1 MPASIWNRFWNLAVD
16 PDRARRVVEELR
28 HHPDSARFIT
38 SIRPDSASALVRVA
52 GGSSYLASLLLRE
65 PAWASACFKPDALA
79 HGRRAEGLRLESAT
93 FLDEAIG
100 RADHAAALT
109 ALRRF
114 RERESLRIAARDLAG
129 VDQVEGITRELS
141 DLADVCLAGVYRIV
155 RAQLASRHGE
165 PWHRAQEGP
174 WVPTP
179 FCVLALGKLGGQE
192 LNFSSDVDLLFVYG
206 DEGTVFRD
214 PPAARAE
221 PRPGAM
227 PNHQFFRRLAE
238 HFGSE
243 VARISPDGQ
252 LYRVDLRLRPEG
264 DTGPLARSLDSY
276 ETYYAEWG
284 QTWER
289 LMLLKARPI
298 AGDRQLGAE
307 FLETIQSFRH
317 PRSLSEG
324 LLEEVAA
331 TKSRLETEAVQGDSH
346 RDVKRGR
353 GGIRDIEF
361 IAQSLQLLNAGRQ
374 PFLQSATTLPTLS
387 KLSEYDLLSSSDAS
401 CLADAYRFWRDVEH
415 RLQMDENRQTHTL
428 PQDEAGLLR
437 IARLM
442 GCSSIPE
449 FEGKR
454 RTHTDRVRTIY
465 DRFLGNRV
473 TSDPAPDLPP
483 TTRAGEEAWFNL
495 LGRHGFRDPALS
507 TRRIRELVDG
517 PGWSHVSRRTGQL
530 GRALLPNLLSICPG
544 GSHFRS
550 TPGRVPGV
558 LSDPDRVLARLD
570 RFIQAYGNR
579 STLYETWSANP
590 LFFELLLWL
599 FDRSE
604 ALGEIAIRTP
614 DLVEEILAGGHLRR
628 ARTHLETLSDLR
640 HGRADADQSR
650 WLRRYHQAEQLRIG
664 LRSILDFA
672 TAPQTQSEL
681 SILAEACLAYALE
694 VLQHRHR
701 LRNPPFALIGLG
713 KLGGAEL
720 TFGSDLDLLFVA
732 RDRQG
737 DLERSIRLAS
747 EFIALLSGASELGQA
762 YAIDARLRPDG
773 DKGLLVNTASAYLDY
788 YHRRAR
794 LWEIQ
799 SLTRAR
805 PVGGD
810 IPSANRFIAAIAPLT
825 RFTDGNP
832 GIAAWQ
838 ADWKQAI
845 DHMLYRIQSERTSPG
860 TEALAFKTGPGGLV
874 TAEFLA
880 QKWALAE
887 GFHEPNTRKALEQ
900 GVALGRLDPEQGQSL
915 LGAFDSLRRIELV
928 LRRWSCSPEVVL
940 PSDPTAL
947 DRVAVRCGHPNHQ
960 ALLLE
965 SQRARGIIESFA
977 HPTPPGF
984 SSKTP

>member
-1 MPASIWNRFWNLAVD
+1 VNPAVPASIWNRFWKLAVD

-52 GGSSYLASLLLRE
+52 GGSSHLASLLLRE
-65 PAWASACFKPDALA
+65 PAWAATCLKPDALA
-79 HGRRAEGLRLESAT
+79 HPRRAEGLRLEAAA
-93 FLDEAIG
+93 FLDESIG

-129 VDQVEGITRELS
+129 LDGVEVITRELS
-141 DLADVCLAGVYRIV
+141 DLADVCLAGVFRIV

-165 PWHRAQEGP
+165 PWHRAPEGV
-174 WVPTP
+174 WTPTP

-214 PPAARAE
+214 PPSPRAE

-324 LLEEVAA
+324 LLEEIAA
-331 TKSRLETEAVQGDSH
+331 TKSRLESEAVQGDAA

-353 GGIRDIEF
+353 GGIREIEF

-374 PFLQSATTLPTLS
+374 PFLQSASTLPTLA
-387 KLSEYDLLSSSDAS
+387 KLSEYDLLSSADAS
-401 CLADAYRFWRDVEH
+401 RLTEAYRFWRDVEH

-442 GCSSIPE
+442 GCNSTPE
-449 FEGKR
+449 FEQKR
-454 RTHTDRVRTIY
+454 QVHADRVRTIY
-465 DRFLGNRV
+465 DRFLGSRV
-473 TSDPAPDLPP
+473 TSDPAPNLPS
-483 TTRAGEEAWFNL
+483 TARSSEGDWCTL
-495 LGRHGFRDPALS
+495 LSRHGFRDPALS
-507 TRRIRELVDG
+507 ARRIRELVEG

-544 GSHFRS
+544 GTRFRPA
-550 TPGRVPGV
+550 PGRVPGV

-570 RFIQAYGNR
+570 RFIQAYGSR

-628 ARTHLETLSDLR
+628 ARTQDETLGDLR

-664 LRSILDFA
+664 LRSILDLA
-672 TAPQTQSEL
+672 SPAQTQSEL
-681 SILAEACLAYALE
+681 STLAEACLAYALE

-701 LRNPPFALIGLG
+701 LRSPPFALIGLG

-720 TFGSDLDLLFVA
+720 TFGSDLDLLFVG
-732 RDRQG
+732 RDRQK
-737 DLERSIRLAS
+737 DLDRSIRLAT

-762 YAIDARLRPDG
+762 YTIDARLRPDG
-773 DKGLLVNTASAYLDY
+773 EKGLLVNTASAYADY
-788 YHRRAR
+788 YRRRAR

-799 SLTRAR
+799 ALTRAR

-810 IPSANRFIAAIAPLT
+810 APTATRFQDAIAPLI
-825 RFTDGNP
+825 RFKDGNP
-832 GIAAWQ
+832 GLVAWQ
-838 ADWKQAI
+838 DDWEQAI
-845 DHMLYRIQSERTSPG
+845 DQMLLRVQSERTAPG
-860 TEALAFKTGPGGLV
+860 SEDLAFKTGTGGLI

-887 GFHEPNTRKALEQ
+887 GFREPNTRQALEK
-900 GVALGRLDPEQGQSL
+900 GIAVGRLDPARGQL
-915 LGAFDSLRRIELV
+915 LLDAFDSLRRMELV
-928 LRRWSCSPEVVL
+928 LRRWSCSPEAVL
-940 PSDPTAL
+940 PADPGAL
-947 DRVAVRCGHPNHQ
+947 DRVAVRCGHPDRH

-965 SQRARGIIESFA
+965 SQRARRVIESLA
-977 HPTPPGF
+977 RQAP
-984 SSKTP
+984 